1 MYPREASM
9 VFSKYLLNKWTDY
22 LSPSPEKGVGPGVQ
36 RNSGLEPLLAHCQAT
51 TLSLPFLPPVL
62 SRTGASRN
70 HLGSNRAVKMEKPTM
85 KTFRPE
91 SMSAKWKL
99 ENPLDRTIAWVTP
112 SIPPV
117 PYGSNQR
124 GWERAGTAEY
134 LL

>member
-1 MYPREASM
+1 M

-22 LSPSPEKGVGPGVQ
+22 LSPSPEKGVRPGVQ
-36 RNSGLEPLLAHCQAT
+36 RNSSLEPLLAHCQAT
-51 TLSLPFLPPVL
+51 PLSLPLLPPVL

-85 KTFRPE
+85 KTFLPE

-99 ENPLDRTIAWVTP
+99 ENPVDRTTAWVTP
-112 SIPPV
+112 STPPV
-117 PYGSNQR
+117 SSGSNQR